1 MEIGSNILS
10 RHYLMVSSDSDT
22 AAGFMLVS
30 GKSLIFTCINKHRG
44 EIADNYWHLMG
55 VTVAKG
61 TD

>member
-1 MEIGSNILS
+1 
-10 RHYLMVSSDSDT
+10 MVSSDRDA